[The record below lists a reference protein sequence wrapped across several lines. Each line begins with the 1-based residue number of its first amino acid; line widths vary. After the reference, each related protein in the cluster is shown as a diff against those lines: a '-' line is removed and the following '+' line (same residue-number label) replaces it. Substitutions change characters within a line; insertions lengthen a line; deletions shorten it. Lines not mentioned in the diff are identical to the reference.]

1 MSVKFDRVIELGASE
16 QPVECVWPGDS
27 DIKFMLRP
35 AVMKEIEKI
44 QKKHSKFKWRKGMKV
59 TDIDDAAATEDL
71 FDYCIVGWEGIEQLD
86 GSPTP
91 CDRAHKLQFV
101 NHSNDL
107 LYWLSEELDKLG
119 DTLERAKEDGLK
131 NSEASSDSQ

>member
-1 MSVKFDRVIELGASE
+1 MSVKFDKVIELGASQ
-16 QPVECVWPGDS
+16 QPIECVWPSDS

-35 AVMKEIEKI
+35 AVMQQIEKI

-59 TDIDDAAATEDL
+59 IDIDDKAAQDDL
-71 FDYCIVGWEGIEQLD
+71 FDYCIVSWEGFVQSD

-91 CDRAHKLQFV
+91 CDRDHKLELV
-101 NHSNDL
+101 NHSNDF
-107 LYWLSEELDKLG
+107 LYWLNEELDKLG

-131 NSEASSDSQ
+131 NCEASSDSQ